1 MKRNIVSKAIM
12 GLALGLM
19 VLAGTQ
25 NEVKAERSNAD
36 YSDFIRGADVSM
48 LKDIEDLGGEFYD
61 NGVKKDALEIMK
73 NHGANYVRLRLW
85 VDPYDSE
92 GNSYGG
98 GSNDFNTTLY
108 LAKRAQEKG
117 MKVLID
123 FHLSDYWA
131 DPGTQSKPKAW
142 ENLSYDELKTT
153 LYNYMKNTLND
164 FKNQG
169 VVPDMVQVGNET
181 SSGILWDEGK
191 IGGDYTD
198 FTQLAEL
205 LNQAISG
212 VRASVGNQTKIVLH
226 LDNGGNNSLYRWWF
240 DGVTGC
246 GFDLDFD
253 IIGLTY
259 YPMWHGTM
267 DDLQYNLNDISAR
280 YNKDVMIVETAYAF
294 TLADGDGLGSS
305 FSPQDEEIGGYP
317 ASVQGQKDFMSDLE
331 SVILNVPGNRG
342 LGFFYWEP
350 EWIPVEGAYWG
361 TEAGKEY
368 IEDNGIL
375 SNPWDNLA
383 LFDFNGNALESID
396 IFQTPEQNLVT
407 NPGFEIDGYTNSPTG
422 WNVWLDDGVNGETVK
437 TEGNG
442 FDGNYKLSFWNESA
456 YGCSIYQTV
465 TGLENGTY
473 TLSAWVMTNANQTV
487 NQLYVKNYGG
497 EEMNQTLP
505 VSDLGWNKVVIDNI
519 QITNGQCELGIYS
532 IANGGDWCNIDNVML
547 RKKII

>member
-1 MKRNIVSKAIM
+1 MYERNIVSKAIM

-547 RKKII
+547 RKK

>member
-98 GSNDFNTTLY
+98 GSNDLNTTLY

-547 RKKII
+547 RKK

>member
-267 DDLQYNLNDISAR
+267 DDLQYNLNDISSR

-547 RKKII
+547 RKK

>member
-36 YSDFIRGADVSM
+36 DSDFIRGADVSM

-547 RKKII
+547 RKK

>member
-181 SSGILWDEGK
+181 SSGILWDERK

-547 RKKII
+547 RKK

>member
-350 EWIPVEGAYWG
+350 EWIPVDGAYWG

-547 RKKII
+547 RKK

>member
-547 RKKII
+547 T

>member
-259 YPMWHGTM
+259 YPMWNGTM

-547 RKKII
+547 RKK

>member
-259 YPMWHGTM
+259 YPMWHGPM

-547 RKKII
+547 RKK

>member
-1 MKRNIVSKAIM
+1 MQNKKIRKVLM
-12 GLALGLM
+12 GLALGLL
-19 VLAGTQ
+19 VFAGSK
-25 NEVKAERSNAD
+25 NEVKAERANAD

-48 LKDIEDLGGEFYD
+48 LKDIENLGGEFYD
-61 NGVKKDALEIMK
+61 DGVKTDALQIMK

-98 GSNDFNTTLY
+98 GSNDFNTTLS

-142 ENLSYDELKTT
+142 ENLSYADLKTT
-153 LYNYMKNTLND
+153 LYNYMKTTMDD
-164 FKNQG
+164 FKAQG
-169 VVPDMVQVGNET
+169 VIPDMVQVGNET
-181 SSGILWDEGK
+181 SSGILWDDGK
-191 IGGDYTD
+191 IGGTDTD
-198 FTQLAEL
+198 FSQLAEL

-212 VRASVGNQTKIVLH
+212 VRDSVGTQTKIVLH

-246 GFDLDFD
+246 GYNLDFD

-267 DDLQYNLNDISAR
+267 DNLQYNLNDISER
-280 YNKDVMIVETAYAF
+280 YDKDVMIVETAYAF
-294 TLADGDGLGSS
+294 TLEDGDGLGSS
-305 FSPQDEEIGGYP
+305 FSSSDEEVGGYP
-317 ASVQGQKDFMSDLE
+317 ASVQGQIDFITDLE
-331 SVILNVPGNRG
+331 SVILNVPENRG

-361 TEAGKEY
+361 TETGKAY
-368 IEDNGIL
+368 IGDEGIL

-383 LFDFNGNALESID
+383 LFDFNGNALDSID
-396 IFQTPEQNLVT
+396 IFQAPEQNMVT
-407 NPGFEIDGYTNSPTG
+407 NPGFETDGYTNTPTG
-422 WNVWLDDGVNGETVK
+422 WNVWLADGVSTETVR
-437 TEGNG
+437 TEGTA
-442 FDGNYKLSFWNESA
+442 FDGDYKLTFWNDSD
-456 YGCSIYQTV
+456 YGCSVYQTI

-473 TLSAWVMTNANQTV
+473 TLSAWVMTNAEQDI

-497 EEMNQTLP
+497 DELDQTLP
-505 VSDLGWNKVVIDNI
+505 VSDTGWNKVVIDDI
-519 QITNGQCELGIYS
+519 QVTNGQCEIGVYS

-547 RKKII
+547 RKK

>member
-25 NEVKAERSNAD
+25 NEVKAEWSNAD

-547 RKKII
+547 RKK

>member
-342 LGFFYWEP
+342 LGFFYWGP

-547 RKKII
+547 RKK

>member
-246 GFDLDFD
+246 GFDSDFD

-547 RKKII
+547 RKK

>member
-375 SNPWDNLA
+375 SNSWDNLA

-547 RKKII
+547 RKK

>member
-456 YGCSIYQTV
+456 YECSIYQTV

-547 RKKII
+547 RKK

>member
-85 VDPYDSE
+85 VNPYDSE

-547 RKKII
+547 RKK

>member
-181 SSGILWDEGK
+181 SSGILWDEEK

-547 RKKII
+547 RKK

>member
-422 WNVWLDDGVNGETVK
+422 WNVWLDDGVNGE
-437 TEGNG
+437 
-442 FDGNYKLSFWNESA
+442 
-456 YGCSIYQTV
+456 
-465 TGLENGTY
+465 
-473 TLSAWVMTNANQTV
+473 
-487 NQLYVKNYGG
+487 
-497 EEMNQTLP
+497 
-505 VSDLGWNKVVIDNI
+505 
-519 QITNGQCELGIYS
+519 
-532 IANGGDWCNIDNVML
+532 
-547 RKKII
+547 R

>member
-280 YNKDVMIVETAYAF
+280 YDKDVMIVETAYAF

-547 RKKII
+547 RKK

>member
-487 NQLYVKNYGG
+487 NQLYVKNYSG

-547 RKKII
+547 RKK

>member
-12 GLALGLM
+12 RLALGLM

-547 RKKII
+547 RKK

>member
-123 FHLSDYWA
+123 FHLSDYLA

-547 RKKII
+547 RKK

>member
-36 YSDFIRGADVSM
+36 YSDFIQGADVSM

-547 RKKII
+547 RKK

>member
-422 WNVWLDDGVNGETVK
+422 WNVWLDDGVNGETVN

-547 RKKII
+547 RKK

>member
-36 YSDFIRGADVSM
+36 YSDFIRGTDVSM

-547 RKKII
+547 RKK

>member
-142 ENLSYDELKTT
+142 ENSSYDELKTT

-547 RKKII
+547 RKK

>member
-226 LDNGGNNSLYRWWF
+226 LDNGGNNTLYRWWF

-375 SNPWDNLA
+375 SNSWDNLA

-547 RKKII
+547 RKK

>member
-198 FTQLAEL
+198 FTHLAEL

-547 RKKII
+547 RKK

>member
-331 SVILNVPGNRG
+331 LVILNVPGNRG

-547 RKKII
+547 RKK

>member
-73 NHGANYVRLRLW
+73 NHGANHVRLRLW

-547 RKKII
+547 RKK

>member
-294 TLADGDGLGSS
+294 TLGDGDGLGSS
-305 FSPQDEEIGGYP
+305 VSPQYEEIGGYP

-547 RKKII
+547 RKK

>member
-1 MKRNIVSKAIM
+1 MKRNIVSKVIM

-547 RKKII
+547 RKK

>member
-212 VRASVGNQTKIVLH
+212 VRASVGNQAKIVLH

-547 RKKII
+547 RKK

>member
-317 ASVQGQKDFMSDLE
+317 ASVRGQKDFMSDLE

-547 RKKII
+547 RKK

>member
-407 NPGFEIDGYTNSPTG
+407 NPGFEIDGYTNSPKG

-547 RKKII
+547 RKK